1 MRIIVSH
8 RKRQAGGFAAIARIG
23 LLAGASLLASTAAR
37 AQSPA
42 PTTPAAA
49 TPPPTL
55 PSVLPSAPGL
65 RVGIAQIAVVG
76 GNSAG
81 ARERA
86 LDEALRQTVDQALGD
101 ILDAPARAA
110 QARAIRTLM
119 ARARSYVKRYR
130 TLEEG
135 EAGGTYNIRIEAEV
149 DEPALRRA
157 TERWSASASPPVG
170 AVKPVALS
178 LLVVGSGAPE
188 TGPSVV
194 AALGAAGISAQLG
207 DPSLADPG
215 RALPAAARGGLGAV
229 AFVSASVTDEGAVRG
244 PGKEA
249 ISCHLT
255 ARLLSVPGG
264 QIIAEQNALP
274 RIFADRPA
282 AGRAECVARAATE
295 LAQRLLPLAA
305 ASTSAGADLRALTV
319 DAAVTEPAAVPAL
332 LKALRGLGT
341 VSAAELRRL
350 SAGHA
355 EIRVQT
361 RLAGPALVTALS
373 RESATTLDLTGVEA
387 GSDTIRLQARLR
399 PGMPSPSPTPTGV
412 GAAPGATATP

>member
-1 MRIIVSH
+1 MKIMVSH
-8 RKRQAGGFAAIARIG
+8 RRTPAGTLAAIARIG
-23 LLAGASLLASTAAR
+23 LLAGAGLLASTRAG

-42 PTTPAAA
+42 PAVPATA
-49 TPPPTL
+49 PPP
-55 PSVLPSAPGL
+55 SAVPSAPGL
-65 RVGIAQIAVVG
+65 RVGTAQIAVVG

-135 EAGGTYNIRIEAEV
+135 EAAGTYNIRIEAEV
-149 DEPALRRA
+149 DEQALRRA
-157 TERWSASASPPVG
+157 TERWSTPAQPPAG
-170 AVKPVALS
+170 AVKPAALS

-188 TGPSVV
+188 AGPSVV

-215 RALPAAARGGLGAV
+215 RALQAAARVGLGAV

-255 ARLLSVPGG
+255 ARLLSAPGG
-264 QIIAEQNALP
+264 QVIAEQNALP
-274 RIFADRPA
+274 RIFA
-282 AGRAECVARAATE
+282 
-295 LAQRLLPLAA
+295 
-305 ASTSAGADLRALTV
+305 
-319 DAAVTEPAAVPAL
+319 
-332 LKALRGLGT
+332 
-341 VSAAELRRL
+341 
-350 SAGHA
+350 
-355 EIRVQT
+355 
-361 RLAGPALVTALS
+361 
-373 RESATTLDLTGVEA
+373 
-387 GSDTIRLQARLR
+387 
-399 PGMPSPSPTPTGV
+399 
-412 GAAPGATATP
+412 